1 MRAEEADH
9 IRDQQREAWRA
20 AGPGWDQNRETLREG
35 NRPVT
40 ERMLALAGL
49 EPGQRVLDLACGAGD
64 LAGTIARLV
73 GPEGAVLGLDI
84 SESMVEAAERYARRE
99 GIENAE
105 FRVIDSELDLGVRG
119 ESFDRA
125 TCRGA
130 LMFMPDPTGALSSL
144 HEALRPGGR
153 AVVTTLGP
161 PQRCPMLAIPA
172 EVVARH
178 DELAAPRPGQPGV
191 FGVPS
196 AGRLA
201 GHFEEAGFTVIE
213 TATLE
218 TPGARHWTPEQY
230 WDRISRNAGFLVLL
244 LRSLPAEARETIR
257 AEVMQALEDRFPD
270 GRVSL
275 GMEHVLAAGVK
286 APE

>member
-1 MRAEEADH
+1 MSD
-9 IRDQQREAWRA
+9 DVK
-20 AGPGWDQNRETLREG
+20 P
-35 NRPVT
+35 PSV
-40 ERMLALAGL
+40 
-49 EPGQRVLDLACGAGD
+49 GQPAPR
-64 LAGTIARLV
+64 TIAR
-73 GPEGAVLGLDI
+73 PEGAVLGLDI

-144 HEALRPGGR
+144 HEAR
-153 AVVTTLGP
+153 A
-161 PQRCPMLAIPA
+161 
-172 EVVARH
+172 
-178 DELAAPRPGQPGV
+178 PGV
-191 FGVPS
+191 S
-196 AGRLA
+196 
-201 GHFEEAGFTVIE
+201 
-213 TATLE
+213 
-218 TPGARHWTPEQY
+218 
-230 WDRISRNAGFLVLL
+230 
-244 LRSLPAEARETIR
+244 R